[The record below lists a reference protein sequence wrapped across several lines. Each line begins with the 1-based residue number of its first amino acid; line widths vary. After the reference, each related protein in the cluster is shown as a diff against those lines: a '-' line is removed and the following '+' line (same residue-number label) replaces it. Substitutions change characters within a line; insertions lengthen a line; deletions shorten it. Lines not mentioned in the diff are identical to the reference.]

1 MDVTSLE
8 RGTPTDP
15 SAVRRAMG
23 RGALVIVASGV
34 LSTLLIIG
42 LAYLFYAQNPPPCYG
57 LGFGCSLDPAG
68 AGFFYGLVLAL
79 PAVGGLLLALLAA
92 GLLAPPQWRM
102 GAVRLV
108 EAIAVAAA
116 VSAPVV
122 FYLTSLEAGAI

>member
-1 MDVTSLE
+1 MDVSSLE
-8 RGTPTDP
+8 REIATDQR
-15 SAVRRAMG
+15 AVRRAMG

-92 GLLAPPQWRM
+92 GLLAPAPWRM

-116 VSAPVV
+116 VSTPIV
-122 FYLTSLEAGAI
+122 FYLSSLEAGAI